1 MAVIESGSINKIN
14 SFIVDK
20 KSATADLS
28 LLDIKNSLYM
38 VI

>member
-20 KSATADLS
+20 KSTTADLG